1 MNQNKKTKKQYILD
15 FFKNHPGKKYKL
27 KEIDE
32 IVKAEY
38 QKNTGSI
45 DIYVNRSVRALG
57 TQGYI
62 PELEGV
68 IEKPDRGS
76 YLFRSGEGRL
86 KPKSPFKQNV
96 KEKIKKR
103 DNYQCQ
109 WCKTKETNL
118 DPLAIDHIIP
128 EDKGGKGVLENG
140 ITLCT
145 ICNNRKKNLNASTFG
160 KNMFEKYLVIS
171 KKNNDTKA
179 VNFLKAILDIYKE
192 HGLE

>member
-1 MNQNKKTKKQYILD
+1 M
-15 FFKNHPGKKYKL
+15 
-27 KEIDE
+27 
-32 IVKAEY
+32 
-38 QKNTGSI
+38 
-45 DIYVNRSVRALG
+45 
-57 TQGYI
+57 
-62 PELEGV
+62 

-76 YLFRSGEGRL
+76 YLFRPGEGKL
-86 KPKSPFKQNV
+86 KPKSPFNQNV

-145 ICNNRKKNLNASTFG
+145 TCNNRKKNLNASTFG
-160 KNMFEKYLVIS
+160 KNMFEKYLIIS
-171 KKNNDTKA
+171 KKNKDTKA
-179 VNFLKAILDIYKE
+179 VKFLKAVLNVYKK